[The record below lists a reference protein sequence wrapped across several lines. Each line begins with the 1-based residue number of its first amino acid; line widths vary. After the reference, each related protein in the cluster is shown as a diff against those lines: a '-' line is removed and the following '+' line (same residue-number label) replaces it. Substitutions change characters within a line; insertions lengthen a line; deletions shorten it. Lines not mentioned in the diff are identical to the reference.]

1 MVAESYGADVMAA
14 THSNSFA
21 AQDQRALD
29 ALRSGPQSTL
39 DLRSRHD
46 ILMPSGCIF
55 RLRDRGFNINTVF
68 VREHTDCGKAHSVA
82 RYILTGSPAAQG

>member
-1 MVAESYGADVMAA
+1 MSGPNVTTGNS
-14 THSNSFA
+14 HSNSIT

-55 RLRDRGFNINTVF
+55 RLRDRGFDIATVRS
-68 VREHTDCGKAHSVA
+68 REQTDCGKLHTVA
-82 RYILTGSPAAQG
+82 RYILNRSPASETSF